1 MELEDYI
8 KRELDNVYVSTLVMK
23 EMVYKRE
30 NKVPI
35 KQAVYILMGLNL
47 RGYKKI
53 IDVVVPTE
61 DTTSY
66 WYNVISSYKI
76 RGVEEFFMVA
86 VTDNAHMNKTFKMVY
101 PNMIK
106 MPSMMEFHNNSRP
119 YILQKDHRKLM
130 SKMQYIYK
138 SETKEEAKEKY
149 EDLKEEFKDNKLLL
163 MIINKYIDDIMKVMK
178 YSKEARTITSYT
190 YTYLKMRA
198 QLKTIINEYKV
209 FESNEEIKKC
219 ICKFLKEQ
227 EENFKPSKKNWANIV
242 NEMDSILTDKI
253 REML

>member
-1 MELEDYI
+1 MEIEDYI
-8 KRELDNVYVSTLVMK
+8 KRELDNVYVSTLIMK
-23 EMVYKRE
+23 ETAYKRE
-30 NKVPI
+30 NKIPI
-35 KQAVYILMGLNL
+35 KQDVYIIMGLNL

-53 IDVVVPTE
+53 IDVVVPAE

-66 WYNVISSYKI
+66 WYNVISSYKS

-86 VTDNAHMNKTFKMVY
+86 LTDNMHMNKAFKMVY
-101 PNMIK
+101 PNMLK
-106 MPSMMEFHNNSRP
+106 MPSMMEFYNNSRP

-138 SETKEEAKEKY
+138 AENKEEAKEKY
-149 EDLKEEFKDNKLLL
+149 EKLKEEIKDNKLLL

-178 YSKEARTITSYT
+178 YSKEARAITSYT
-190 YTYLKMRA
+190 YTYLKMRSD
-198 QLKTIINEYKV
+198 LKRIINDYKV

-219 ICKFLKEQ
+219 VCEFLKAQEQ
-227 EENFKPSKKNWANIV
+227 SFKPSKKNWANIV
-242 NEMDSILTDKI
+242 NEMDSILTEKI

>member
-8 KRELDNVYVSTLVMK
+8 KRELDNVYVSTLIMK
-23 EMVYKRE
+23 ETAYKRE
-30 NKVPI
+30 NKIPI
-35 KQAVYILMGLNL
+35 KQDVYIIMGLNL

-53 IDVVVPTE
+53 IDVVVPAE

-66 WYNVISSYKI
+66 WYNVISSYKS
-76 RGVEEFFMVA
+76 RGIEEFFMVA
-86 VTDNAHMNKTFKMVY
+86 LTDNMHMNKAFKMVY
-101 PNMIK
+101 PNMLK
-106 MPSMMEFHNNSRP
+106 MPSMMEFYNNSRP

-138 SETKEEAKEKY
+138 AENKEEAKEKY
-149 EDLKEEFKDNKLLL
+149 ERLKEEFKDNKLLL

-178 YSKEARTITSYT
+178 YSKEARAITSYT
-190 YTYLKMRA
+190 YSYLKMRND
-198 QLKTIINEYKV
+198 LKRIINDYKV

-219 ICKFLKEQ
+219 VCEFLKEQ
-227 EENFKPSKKNWANIV
+227 EQNFKPSKKNWANIV
-242 NEMDSILTDKI
+242 NEMDSILTEKI